1 MASSEPDLSLLP
13 EERLQLAIKAF
24 QASQVANIYAT
35 SQLYN
40 VPYATLFRRLSD
52 RDIHQDA

>member
-13 EERLQLAIKAF
+13 KGRLQLAIKAF

-35 SQLYN
+35 SQIYK
-40 VPYATLFRRLSD
+40 VPYAILYRR
-52 RDIHQDA
+52 